1 MACPVLSNCQ
11 TMGRGHTATCCRR
24 GAQQGQPKPGG
35 APVLPR
41 GGAGADQ
48 PHPAHRDAVGQLL
61 LDHLAACR
69 GRGVGGWEGG
79 AGRWGRVTPQYP
91 DGQGSESGRQGRQGR
106 QAGRAGRQGR
116 QGGSLGRQAGQAGS
130 PRHPPRK
137 SQASRRRLPMV
148 QVSPASTGV
157 MSSFRSL
164 PSEQH
169 SRAKRSHGQLIK

>member
-69 GRGVGGWEGG
+69 GRGLGGGEEVGWGGQVGVSDAVGQLLLDHLAACRRRGGGGWEGG
-79 AGRWGRVTPQYP
+79 AGRWG
-91 DGQGSESGRQGRQGR
+91 
-106 QAGRAGRQGR
+106 
-116 QGGSLGRQAGQAGS
+116 
-130 PRHPPRK
+130 
-137 SQASRRRLPMV
+137 
-148 QVSPASTGV
+148 
-157 MSSFRSL
+157 
-164 PSEQH
+164 
-169 SRAKRSHGQLIK
+169 